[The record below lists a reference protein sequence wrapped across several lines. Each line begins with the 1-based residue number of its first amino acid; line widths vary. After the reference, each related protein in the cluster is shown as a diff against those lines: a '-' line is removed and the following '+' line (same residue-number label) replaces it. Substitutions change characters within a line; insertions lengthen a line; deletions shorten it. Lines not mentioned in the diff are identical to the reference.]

1 MKTDT
6 AQGRTYTIDGYDKP
20 FASVT
25 TVLNCASKPFLYAWY
40 GKVGNAEAKRISD
53 ESKEIGSKVHTYI
66 EQRLGN
72 VPTDKLPE
80 NCLQAGLNADSFLE
94 AIESCSK
101 DCLGEET
108 VHSAKYG
115 FAGTLDR
122 LMYVNGKLTL
132 LDWKTSNQIND
143 EYIIQ
148 VNAYYQAL
156 TEMQKDGKIELPGK
170 IEQVG
175 IIRLDKKK
183 EFDYDKDVVLQKPNK
198 KAFKAFLGLLDYYN
212 NKDFNKKEK

>member
-6 AQGRTYTIDGYDKP
+6 AQGRTYTIDGYDKL
-20 FASVT
+20 FVSVT

-40 GKVGNAEAKRISD
+40 GKVGNAEAKRISE
-53 ESKEIGSKVHTYI
+53 ESKEIGTIAHGFFEKI
-66 EQRLGN
+66 LDGN
-72 VPTDKLPE
+72 RFSP
-80 NCLQAGLNADSFLE
+80 ADDNMIFPVVNFHSFLR
-94 AIESCSK
+94 SLKSYK
-101 DCLGEET
+101 DVVGEQ
-108 VHSAKYG
+108 VVYSVKYG

-122 LMYVNGKLTL
+122 LMYINDKLTL
-132 LDWKTSNQIND
+132 LDWKTSNSISD

-156 TEMQKDGKIELPGK
+156 TEMEKDGKIELPCK

-175 IIRLDKKK
+175 IVRLDKKK
-183 EFDYDKDVVLQKPNK
+183 EFNYDTDVVFQKPNK